1 MTSTPDPGAVLLA
14 GGCPREALDYLYS
27 RTVREYRNPIAWAN
41 LAVCYRQLNIF
52 DLALESAAV
61 SISIDPTCTAGWN
74 CKASTL
80 EDLGEFIEA
89 EDAYRKA
96 LEFSPPTF
104 KAQSE
109 FNHAQSLMR
118 LGRFPEAWRKWE
130 VGRFAKSYMPLEGI
144 DPWDGSDL
152 SGKRVL
158 VFKEGGYGDGIC
170 FARWL
175 SELHERDAKVW
186 FLCWDRLA
194 PLLDKAFRNHTNVTI
209 LPESRAGECGPE
221 DFDYQIPLLSLPH
234 ICGMKT
240 WADIPSSLK
249 IEPKAVDYQASPYA
263 GMLRHDVKDRHVGIC
278 WRAEECAT
286 ARKFRSIPVEALD
299 PLANIPGVKFYSLCP
314 HKAGLHENDD
324 FVTPS
329 WMTDITMDLTD
340 WSDTAAFIA
349 NLDLVVT
356 ADTAVAHLAG
366 AMGKETWMLNPM
378 RTDWKWGE
386 PCADPN
392 FGFEYGPWYRAMR
405 VFRQD
410 HPISWDS
417 VIQNVKQELEAL

>member
-1 MTSTPDPGAVLLA
+1 MTGTPDPGAVLLA
-14 GGCPREALDYLYS
+14 GGCPREALDYLYN
-27 RTVREYRNPIAWAN
+27 RTVREFRNAIAWSN
-41 LAVCYRQLNIF
+41 LAVCYRQLNQF
-52 DLALESAAV
+52 DLALTSAEM
-61 SISIDPTCTAGWN
+61 SIGIDPTCTAGWN

-80 EDLGEFIEA
+80 EDLGRFIEA
-89 EDAYRKA
+89 EEAYRKA

-152 SGKRVL
+152 KDKHVL

-170 FARWL
+170 FARWIPVL
-175 SELHERDAKVW
+175 EAMGAKVR
-186 FLCWDRLA
+186 FLCWERLA
-194 PLLDKAFRNHTNVTI
+194 PLMASCGIDV
-209 LPESRAGECGPE
+209 LPESQACNEAT
-221 DFDYQIPLLSLPH
+221 FIYDYQIPLLSLPH
-234 ICGMKT
+234 VCGMKT
-240 WADIPSSLK
+240 WADIPPSLK
-249 IEPKAVDYQASPYA
+249 INPKFYPALAPEYKVYDHPGF
-263 GMLRHDVKDRHVGIC
+263 GMALERHVGLC
-278 WRAEECAT
+278 FRAEEVAT

-299 PLANIPGVKFYSLCP
+299 PLANIPGIKFYSLCP

-366 AMGKETWMLNPM
+366 AMGKQTWMLNPM
-378 RTDWKWGE
+378 RSDWK
-386 PCADPN
+386 
-392 FGFEYGPWYRAMR
+392 FGDGWAKYPSGAGANWYPSMR
-405 VFRQD
+405 IFRQN

-417 VIQNVKQELEAL
+417 VVSQIKQELEAL

>member
-1 MTSTPDPGAVLLA
+1 MTGTPDPGAVLLA
-14 GGCPREALDYLYS
+14 GGCPREALDYLHN
-27 RTVREYRNPIAWAN
+27 RTVREYQNAIAWSN
-41 LAVCYRQLNIF
+41 LAVCYRQLNQF
-52 DLALESAAV
+52 DLALESAET
-61 SISIDPTCTAGWN
+61 SIGIDPTCTAGWN

-80 EDLGEFIEA
+80 EDLGRFIEA

-152 SGKRVL
+152 KGKHVL

-170 FARWL
+170 FARWIPVL
-175 SELHERDAKVW
+175 ESMGAEVA
-186 FLCWDRLA
+186 FLCWDRLS
-194 PLLDKAFRNHTNVTI
+194 PLMASCGIDVI
-209 LPESRAGECGPE
+209 PESEACNRETFL
-221 DFDYQIPLLSLPH
+221 FDYQIPLLSLPH

-240 WADIPSSLK
+240 WGDIPPSLK
-249 IEPKAVDYQASPYA
+249 IEAGAVDYKASPYA
-263 GMLRHDVKDRHVGIC
+263 EMLQYPVEHNHVGIC
-278 WRAEECAT
+278 WRAEEVAT

-299 PLANIPGVKFYSLCP
+299 PLANIPGVRFYSLCP

-329 WMTDITMDLTD
+329 WMTDITLDLKD

-356 ADTAVAHLAG
+356 ADTAVFHLAG
-366 AMGKETWMLNPM
+366 AMGKDVWMMNPM
-378 RTDWKWGE
+378 RTDWKYSTTDSVGRHS
-386 PCADPN
+386 
-392 FGFEYGPWYRAMR
+392 WYPSSLI
-405 VFRQD
+405 FQQD
-410 HPISWDS
+410 HPLSWDS
-417 VIQNVKQELEAL
+417 VVSQVKQELEAL

>member
-1 MTSTPDPGAVLLA
+1 MTGTPDPGAVLLA
-14 GGCPREALDYLYS
+14 GGCPREALDYLDN
-27 RTVREYRNPIAWAN
+27 RTVREYLNPIAWAN
-41 LAVCYRQLNIF
+41 LAVCYRQLNQF
-52 DLALESAAV
+52 DLALESAET
-61 SISIDPTCTAGWN
+61 SIGIDPTCTAGWN

-80 EDLGEFIEA
+80 EDLGRFIEA

-130 VGRFAKSYMPLEGI
+130 VGRFAKSYVPLDGI

-152 SGKRVL
+152 KGKIVL
-158 VFKEGGYGDGIC
+158 VTKEGGYGDGIC
-170 FARWL
+170 FARWIPAL
-175 SELHERDAKVW
+175 EAMGAKVM
-186 FLCWDRLA
+186 FLCWERLA
-194 PLLDKAFRNHTNVTI
+194 PLMESCGLNV
-209 LPESRAGECGPE
+209 LRESEASNADP
-221 DFDYQIPLLSLPH
+221 DFFDYQIPLLSLPH

-240 WADIPSSLK
+240 WGDIPPSLK
-249 IEPKAVDYQASPYA
+249 IEAKSADRILRLNPKIK
-263 GMLRHDVKDRHVGIC
+263 HIGIC

-299 PLANIPGVKFYSLCP
+299 PLANIPGIRWYSLCP

-356 ADTAVAHLAG
+356 VDTAIAHLAG
-366 AMGKETWMLNPM
+366 SMGRPTWIINPM
-378 RTDWKWGE
+378 RSDWKFSSSRGGWKME
-386 PCADPN
+386 T
-392 FGFEYGPWYRAMR
+392 PWYPSA
-405 VFRQD
+405 VIFRQV
-410 HPISWDS
+410 HPIDWGS
-417 VIQNVKQELEAL
+417 VIQNVKQNLEAL